1 MLTQS
6 RYLVLDLF
14 LNQFVT
20 TSYPKISLIVRFEGL
35 TSVLLKIQV
44 LWVVTPCRLVRTD
57 VSEGL
62 PDPKYGG
69 IAFLRNVDKYL
80 PVDTK

>member
-20 TSYPKISLIVRFEGL
+20 TSYPKISLIVRFEVL
-35 TSVLLKIQV
+35 TAVLLKIQV
-44 LWVVTPCRLVRTD
+44 LWVVTPCRLRTD

-69 IAFLRNVDKYL
+69 IAFLRNVGKYL